1 MSNPK
6 DKSKKKSSHKISR
19 REPILVAM
27 LNTEESCQ
35 SYIKNHTP
43 SSIAQQ
49 IRQDQELCQ
58 TQGLPSLLALYLP
71 HVKSPL
77 GEQIAKELYP
87 KNAPARYSYSIGAAL
102 YTGIIQGIQ
111 AYLHQMTPQSR
122 HGSLPDALGGAAEN
136 PPSIEDVETTLRVLD
151 FYVKSQDGSRIDG
164 KTPLNSVVQVLNQR
178 LRSPFSTA
186 SENVAKRRRI
196 EKKCYLCHLLITN
209 PHPQYPALCKPCGSF
224 NLASSNISLPE
235 ALNLDG
241 KTALVTGGR
250 INLGFYTALR
260 LLRCGARVIVSS
272 RYPRDAA
279 VRYLAE
285 SDSEKWV
292 KRLRVLGADFRAA
305 NDVFHLISGIKQVL
319 RHWSVDST
327 QRLDILIN
335 NAAQTWT
342 DSVKEERRAIEWEN
356 QLRLEDNNSGSL
368 LLETNYN
375 ARIRGGV
382 QSLNLLAFDTE
393 QKRLNEMSTEEAGII
408 GRTENIT
415 SIPTMMEESK
425 TSWVQSLHEI
435 PYEDVISAHS
445 VNTFVPLILIRELLP
460 LMGTSRPHPVAN
472 DRLTKPLAHIINVSA
487 REGVFESAPTNRHK
501 NGYHVHTNLTKAAL
515 NMLTETEAAA
525 AWRDRK
531 VAMNSVDPGYLS
543 AAKEVIENR
552 KRNGGWDG
560 CPIGWDD
567 GAARVLWSVAVGESG
582 KGAVW
587 GRFLKD
593 FKKGEGEERI
603 VR

>member
-1 MSNPK
+1 
-6 DKSKKKSSHKISR
+6 
-19 REPILVAM
+19 M

-58 TQGLPSLLALYLP
+58 RQGLPSLLALYLP

-87 KNAPARYSYSIGAAL
+87 KNAPSRYSYSIGAAL

-178 LRSPFSTA
+178 LRSPFCTA

-327 QRLDILIN
+327 PRLDILIN

-487 REGVFESAPTNRHK
+487 REGVFESTPTNRHK

>member
-1 MSNPK
+1 
-6 DKSKKKSSHKISR
+6 
-19 REPILVAM
+19 M

-250 INLGFYTALR
+250 VNLGFYTALR
-260 LLRCGARVIVSS
+260 LLRCGALVIVSS

-327 QRLDILIN
+327 PRLDILIN

-382 QSLNLLAFDTE
+382 QILNLLAFDTE

-487 REGVFESAPTNRHK
+487 REGVFESTPTNRHK

>member
-1 MSNPK
+1 
-6 DKSKKKSSHKISR
+6 
-19 REPILVAM
+19 M

-356 QLRLEDNNSGSL
+356 QLRLEDNNPGSL

-472 DRLTKPLAHIINVSA
+472 DRLIKPLAHIINVSA
-487 REGVFESAPTNRHK
+487 REGVFESTPTNRHK

>member
-1 MSNPK
+1 
-6 DKSKKKSSHKISR
+6 
-19 REPILVAM
+19 M

-136 PPSIEDVETTLRVLD
+136 PPSIEDVETALRVLD

-327 QRLDILIN
+327 PRLDILIN

-415 SIPTMMEESK
+415 SIPTMMEDSK

-472 DRLTKPLAHIINVSA
+472 DRLIKPLAHIINVSA
-487 REGVFESAPTNRHK
+487 REGVFESTPTNRHK

>member
-327 QRLDILIN
+327 PRLDILIN

-356 QLRLEDNNSGSL
+356 QLRLEDNNPGSP

-487 REGVFESAPTNRHK
+487 REGVFESTPTNRHK

>member
-1 MSNPK
+1 
-6 DKSKKKSSHKISR
+6 
-19 REPILVAM
+19 M

-35 SYIKNHTP
+35 DFIKNHTP

-71 HVKSPL
+71 HVESPL
-77 GEQIAKELYP
+77 GEKIAKELYP

-111 AYLHQMTPQSR
+111 AYLHQMSPQSR
-122 HGSLPDALGGAAEN
+122 HGSLPNALGGATQN

-151 FYVKSQDGSRIDG
+151 FYVKSQDGIRIDG
-164 KTPLNSVVQVLNQR
+164 KTPLNNIVQVLNQR

-186 SENVAKRRRI
+186 SEDVTRGKRKER
-196 EKKCYLCHLLITN
+196 KCYLCHFLITS

-224 NLASSNISLPE
+224 NLASSNLSLPE

-260 LLRCGARVIVSS
+260 LLRCGAQVIVSS

-292 KRLRVLGADFRAA
+292 KRLRILGADFRAA
-305 NDVFHLISGIKQVL
+305 NDVFHLVAGIKQIL
-319 RHWSVDST
+319 RNWSRENT
-327 QRLDILIN
+327 PRLDILIN

-342 DSVKEERRAIEWEN
+342 DSVKEERRAIELEN
-356 QLRLEDNNSGSL
+356 QLRLEGNNYDNL
-368 LLETNYN
+368 LLDTNYN

-393 QKRLNEMSTEEAGII
+393 QKRLNEISTEETGII
-408 GRTENIT
+408 GRTENTT
-415 SIPTMMEESK
+415 SISTMMEEPK
-425 TSWVQSLHEI
+425 TSWVQSLYEI

-460 LMGTSRPHPVAN
+460 LMGTPRPHPAN
-472 DRLTKPLAHIINVSA
+472 NGQPAKPLAHIINVSA
-487 REGVFESAPTNRHK
+487 REGVFEPTPTNRHK

-560 CPIGWDD
+560 CPIGWED

-593 FKKGEGEERI
+593 FGMGEGEERI
-603 VR
+603 AR

>member
-1 MSNPK
+1 
-6 DKSKKKSSHKISR
+6 
-19 REPILVAM
+19 M

-327 QRLDILIN
+327 PRLDILIN

-415 SIPTMMEESK
+415 SIPTMMEDSK

-472 DRLTKPLAHIINVSA
+472 DRLIKPLAHIINVSA
-487 REGVFESAPTNRHK
+487 REGVFESTPTNRHK

>member
-1 MSNPK
+1 
-6 DKSKKKSSHKISR
+6 
-19 REPILVAM
+19 M

-43 SSIAQQ
+43 FSIAQQ

-151 FYVKSQDGSRIDG
+151 FYFKSQDGSRIDG

-327 QRLDILIN
+327 PRLDILIN

-356 QLRLEDNNSGSL
+356 QLRLEDNNPGSL

-415 SIPTMMEESK
+415 SIPTMMEDSK

-472 DRLTKPLAHIINVSA
+472 DRLIKPLAHIINVSA
-487 REGVFESAPTNRHK
+487 REGVFESTPTNRHK